1 MEWKP
6 EQKKTAARLAL
17 CAGGAAVLLGAA
29 EKLSAL
35 EPYRPWLEE
44 HKLEVGAAAAAAL
57 FGLSLLLFPL
67 ESEEGEDCGEADP
80 YEGYVPVD

>member
-29 EKLSAL
+29 EKLSAKAEKAL
-35 EPYRPWLEE
+35 QRRREQHAHERNVRRGGKAKKPYIPTRIKREQQS
-44 HKLEVGAAAAAAL
+44 K
-57 FGLSLLLFPL
+57 
-67 ESEEGEDCGEADP
+67 
-80 YEGYVPVD
+80 